1 MSTDKKEEQAQ
12 KQQELKPAQISNVEN
27 TPGIDDAGN
36 STGADNVGLAAGR
49 DGAGNS
55 AGTNGT
61 QGAPLSETTKRE
73 LIAALKQ
80 NWQRE
85 MEGVRTYRDLASK
98 EPDATKRGVLEK
110 MADAE
115 ARHAQKWERK
125 LAELGV
131 ETPQEERTLG
141 MRFQGWLRR
150 QLGTEA
156 ALRQLEGEEDK
167 DIRRYEAQ
175 ARSINDTEAQ
185 EMLREVKRDEES
197 HGRIIRDMISPMGPQ
212 GMLDVI
218 LRRERWHKR
227 GGGWL
232 GDAIYGANDG
242 LGAVFGIVS
251 GVAGYTGASNSHF
264 VLISGLAGMMASALS
279 MGSGAYLATKSEREV
294 YQAEIQRE
302 KREIE
307 EEPEEEQEE
316 LALYYQLKGFT
327 EEESNVLAARMAEN
341 PDQLLRTLAHE
352 ELGLSEESFPKPWV
366 AAVSATI
373 STAIGAFIP
382 IIPFFFMQGIAAV
395 IVAALISLLAHFAVG
410 AAKTLVT
417 GRSWVSSGMEM
428 TVVGAIEA
436 VITYTLGAAFSV
448 A

>member
-1 MSTDKKEEQAQ
+1 MSTDNKEA
-12 KQQELKPAQISNVEN
+12 
-27 TPGIDDAGN
+27 
-36 STGADNVGLAAGR
+36 
-49 DGAGNS
+49 
-55 AGTNGT
+55 NGT

-73 LIAALKQ
+73 LITALKQ

-98 EPDATKRGVLEK
+98 ERDTTKRGVLEK

-251 GVAGYTGASNSHF
+251 GVAGYTGANSHF

-279 MGSGAYLATKSEREV
+279 MGSGAYLATKSEREI

-352 ELGLSEESFPKPWV
+352 ELGLSEESFPSPWV
-366 AAVSATI
+366 AAVSATV

-395 IVAALISLLAHFAVG
+395 IVAALISLLAHFLVG

-428 TVVGAIEA
+428 TVVGGIEA